1 MFLVLSKHNS
11 TCFFLCHA
19 AGPSWQNQGYS
30 DRQGNPTYVDAFGDV
45 VMSTT
50 LCHDTW
56 KTCHN
61 DVQRALEAKAYTAPI
76 KVDAEV
82 LGLFED
88 QIPEPALKQGK
99 AWRPADKEM
108 AASQTWG

>member
-1 MFLVLSKHNS
+1 ML
-11 TCFFLCHA
+11 
-19 AGPSWQNQGYS
+19 QGIVRKTKVS

-56 KTCHN
+56 RACHN

-76 KVDAEV
+76 QVDAKV

-88 QIPEPALKQGK
+88 QIPEPALKQWEAMETSKQRNGCIPDLRL
-99 AWRPADKEM
+99 WLQVSLDPRPP
-108 AASQTWG
+108 G